1 MTEETADRYALIAAG
16 TVIIVLTGAGFWLS
30 YAHLAEVA
38 GRHGLDRSPIRQWAW
53 PATLD
58 MFIVAGE
65 LLMLRAGLRRVTD
78 WWAVGLTAVG
88 SLGSIAL
95 NVAGVNGT
103 TTGPVPLLDYLVAA
117 VPPTGAMLAFGV
129 LMRQIQQRVARP
141 DRTRTEPEPSG
152 TAEHPD
158 RTEAR
163 TGPNPDRT
171 DTPTG
176 PPRPGPKPG
185 PDPNPSRT
193 AEHPDRTEARTGPN
207 PDRTDTP
214 TGPPRPGPKPGP
226 DPNPS
231 RTAEHPDRT
240 EARTGPNPDRTDTPT
255 GPPRPGPKPGPRQTR
270 TGPVR
275 PRTVRAKVHAGRSDR
290 RTGPRRLSEAEV
302 VELVLPDIPAVLAAE
317 GNAQINRT
325 QLRGIMRARGIPL
338 GNEHIGPVLTA
349 LRAATASTPSEGA
362 TRR

>member
-16 TVIIVLTGAGFWLS
+16 SVIIVLTGAGFWLS

-38 GRHGLDRSPIRQWAW
+38 GRHGLNSSPIRQWAW

-103 TTGPVPLLDYLVAA
+103 TNGPVPLLDYLVAA

-141 DRTRTEPEPSG
+141 VRNSRTDSRTGSGPSG
-152 TAEHPD
+152 TAGHPD
-158 RTEAR
+158 RTETR

-176 PPRPGPKPG
+176 PPHPGPKPG
-185 PDPNPSRT
+185 PAPDPSRT
-193 AEHPDRTEARTGPN
+193 AGHPDRTETRTGPN

-214 TGPPRPGPKPGP
+214 TGPPHPGPK
-226 DPNPS
+226 
-231 RTAEHPDRT
+231 
-240 EARTGPNPDRTDTPT
+240 
-255 GPPRPGPKPGPRQTR
+255 
-270 TGPVR
+270 
-275 PRTVRAKVHAGRSDR
+275 
-290 RTGPRRLSEAEV
+290 
-302 VELVLPDIPAVLAAE
+302 
-317 GNAQINRT
+317 
-325 QLRGIMRARGIPL
+325 
-338 GNEHIGPVLTA
+338 
-349 LRAATASTPSEGA
+349 
-362 TRR
+362 

>member
-141 DRTRTEPEPSG
+141 VRNSRTE
-152 TAEHPD
+152 
-158 RTEAR
+158 
-163 TGPNPDRT
+163 
-171 DTPTG
+171 
-176 PPRPGPKPG
+176 
-185 PDPNPSRT
+185 
-193 AEHPDRTEARTGPN
+193 
-207 PDRTDTP
+207 
-214 TGPPRPGPKPGP
+214 
-226 DPNPS
+226 
-231 RTAEHPDRT
+231 
-240 EARTGPNPDRTDTPT
+240 
-255 GPPRPGPKPGPRQTR
+255 TR
-270 TGPVR
+270 TGP
-275 PRTVRAKVHAGRSDR
+275 
-290 RTGPRRLSEAEV
+290 GPS
-302 VELVLPDIPAVLAAE
+302 
-317 GNAQINRT
+317 
-325 QLRGIMRARGIPL
+325 GIA
-338 GNEHIGPVLTA
+338 
-349 LRAATASTPSEGA
+349 
-362 TRR
+362 

>member
-38 GRHGLDRSPIRQWAW
+38 GRHGLARSPIRQWAW

-141 DRTRTEPEPSG
+141 VRHTRTGPGPSG
-152 TAEHPD
+152 TAAPQD
-158 RTEAR
+158 RTETR

-171 DTPTG
+171 
-176 PPRPGPKPG
+176 
-185 PDPNPSRT
+185 N
-193 AEHPDRTEARTGPN
+193 
-207 PDRTDTP
+207 
-214 TGPPRPGPKPGP
+214 
-226 DPNPS
+226 
-231 RTAEHPDRT
+231 
-240 EARTGPNPDRTDTPT
+240 TPT
-255 GPPRPGPKPGPRQTR
+255 GPPRPGPKPGPRPTR

-302 VELVLPDIPAVLAAE
+302 VELVLPDVPAVLAAE
-317 GNAQINRT
+317 GNAQITRT

-349 LRAATASTPSEGA
+349 LRAATTSTTSSEGA

>member
-141 DRTRTEPEPSG
+141 VRKSRTETRTGPGPSGTAGTQDRTETRTEP
-152 TAEHPD
+152 
-158 RTEAR
+158 
-163 TGPNPDRT
+163 NPDPT

-176 PPRPGPKPG
+176 PP
-185 PDPNPSRT
+185 
-193 AEHPDRTEARTGPN
+193 H
-207 PDRTDTP
+207 
-214 TGPPRPGPKPGP
+214 
-226 DPNPS
+226 
-231 RTAEHPDRT
+231 
-240 EARTGPNPDRTDTPT
+240 
-255 GPPRPGPKPGPRQTR
+255 PGPKPGPRQTR
-270 TGPVR
+270 TGPAR
-275 PRTVRAKVHAGRSDR
+275 PRTVRAKVHAGRTDR

-302 VELVLPDIPAVLAAE
+302 VELVLPDVPAVLAAE
-317 GNAQINRT
+317 GNEQITRT

-349 LRAATASTPSEGA
+349 LRAATASTSSEGA

>member
-103 TTGPVPLLDYLVAA
+103 TAGPVPLLDYLVAA

-141 DRTRTEPEPSG
+141 VRASRTVPGPSG
-152 TAEHPD
+152 TAGPHDPTET
-158 RTEAR
+158 RTE
-163 TGPNPDRT
+163 PNPDRT

-176 PPRPGPKPG
+176 PPRPGPKTG
-185 PDPNPSRT
+185 PDPDPSRT
-193 AEHPDRTEARTGPN
+193 AGPHDPTETRTEPN

-214 TGPPRPGPKPGP
+214 TGPPRPGPK
-226 DPNPS
+226 
-231 RTAEHPDRT
+231 
-240 EARTGPNPDRTDTPT
+240 TGPNR
-255 GPPRPGPKPGPRQTR
+255 TR

-275 PRTVRAKVHAGRSDR
+275 PGTIRARVHTGRSDR

-302 VELVLPDIPAVLAAE
+302 VELVLPDVPAVLAAE
-317 GNAQINRT
+317 GNVQITRA

-338 GNEHIGPVLTA
+338 SNEHIGPVLTA
-349 LRAATASTPSEGA
+349 LRAATAATTSSEGA
-362 TRR
+362 TR

>member
-16 TVIIVLTGAGFWLS
+16 AVIIVLTGAGFWLS

-103 TTGPVPLLDYLVAA
+103 TAGPVPLLDYLVAA

-141 DRTRTEPEPSG
+141 VRASRAETRTGPGPSG
-152 TAEHPD
+152 PAGPQD
-158 RTEAR
+158 RTETR
-163 TGPNPDRT
+163 TDPNPDRADTPTEPPRPGPKTGPDPDPSRTTGPHDRTKTRTDPNPDRT
-171 DTPTG
+171 DTPTE
-176 PPRPGPKPG
+176 PPRPGPK
-185 PDPNPSRT
+185 
-193 AEHPDRTEARTGPN
+193 TGPN
-207 PDRTDTP
+207 R
-214 TGPPRPGPKPGP
+214 
-226 DPNPS
+226 
-231 RTAEHPDRT
+231 
-240 EARTGPNPDRTDTPT
+240 
-255 GPPRPGPKPGPRQTR
+255 TR

-275 PRTVRAKVHAGRSDR
+275 PGTIRARVHPGRSDR

-302 VELVLPDIPAVLAAE
+302 VELVLPDVPAVLAAE
-317 GNAQINRT
+317 GNQQITRA
-325 QLRGIMRARGIPL
+325 QLRSIMRARGIPL

-349 LRAATASTPSEGA
+349 LRAATAATTSSEGA
-362 TRR
+362 TR

>member
-158 RTEAR
+158 RTE
-163 TGPNPDRT
+163 T
-171 DTPTG
+171 
-176 PPRPGPKPG
+176 
-185 PDPNPSRT
+185 
-193 AEHPDRTEARTGPN
+193 
-207 PDRTDTP
+207 
-214 TGPPRPGPKPGP
+214 
-226 DPNPS
+226 
-231 RTAEHPDRT
+231 
-240 EARTGPNPDRTDTPT
+240 RTGPNPDRTDTPT

-317 GNAQINRT
+317 GNAQITRT

>member
-38 GRHGLDRSPIRQWAW
+38 GRHGLGRSPIRQWAW

-103 TTGPVPLLDYLVAA
+103 TAGPVPLLDYLVAA

-141 DRTRTEPEPSG
+141 VRNSRTDARTGPGPGG
-152 TAEHPD
+152 TAGPQD
-158 RTEAR
+158 RTETR
-163 TGPNPDRT
+163 TGPNPDQT

-176 PPRPGPKPG
+176 PR
-185 PDPNPSRT
+185 
-193 AEHPDRTEARTGPN
+193 
-207 PDRTDTP
+207 
-214 TGPPRPGPKPGP
+214 
-226 DPNPS
+226 
-231 RTAEHPDRT
+231 
-240 EARTGPNPDRTDTPT
+240 
-255 GPPRPGPKPGPRQTR
+255 RPGPKPGPRQTR
-270 TGPVR
+270 TGPDR

-302 VELVLPDIPAVLAAE
+302 VELVLPDVPAVLAAE
-317 GNAQINRT
+317 GNVQITRT

-349 LRAATASTPSEGA
+349 LRAATAPTTSSEGA

>member
-193 AEHPDRTEARTGPN
+193 AEHPDRTET
-207 PDRTDTP
+207 
-214 TGPPRPGPKPGP
+214 
-226 DPNPS
+226 
-231 RTAEHPDRT
+231 
-240 EARTGPNPDRTDTPT
+240 RTGPNPDRTDTPT

>member
-103 TTGPVPLLDYLVAA
+103 TAGPVPLLDYLVAA

-141 DRTRTEPEPSG
+141 VRASRTETRTGPGPSGTAGPQDLTETRTEPN
-152 TAEHPD
+152 PD
-158 RTEAR
+158 RTDTPTGPPRLGPKTGPDPDPSR
-163 TGPNPDRT
+163 TAGPHDPTETRTEPNPDRT

-176 PPRPGPKPG
+176 PPRPGPK
-185 PDPNPSRT
+185 
-193 AEHPDRTEARTGPN
+193 TGPN
-207 PDRTDTP
+207 R
-214 TGPPRPGPKPGP
+214 
-226 DPNPS
+226 
-231 RTAEHPDRT
+231 
-240 EARTGPNPDRTDTPT
+240 
-255 GPPRPGPKPGPRQTR
+255 TR

-275 PRTVRAKVHAGRSDR
+275 PGTIRARVHTGRSDR

-302 VELVLPDIPAVLAAE
+302 VELVLPDVPAVLAAE
-317 GNAQINRT
+317 GNVQITRA

-349 LRAATASTPSEGA
+349 LRAATASTTSSEGA
-362 TRR
+362 TR

>member
-1 MTEETADRYALIAAG
+1 MTKETADRYALIAAG

-103 TTGPVPLLDYLVAA
+103 TAGPVPLLDYLVAA

-141 DRTRTEPEPSG
+141 VRASRTGTRTGLGPSGTTGPHDLTETRTE
-152 TAEHPD
+152 
-158 RTEAR
+158 
-163 TGPNPDRT
+163 PNPDRT

-176 PPRPGPKPG
+176 PPRPGPK
-185 PDPNPSRT
+185 
-193 AEHPDRTEARTGPN
+193 TGPN
-207 PDRTDTP
+207 R
-214 TGPPRPGPKPGP
+214 
-226 DPNPS
+226 
-231 RTAEHPDRT
+231 A
-240 EARTGPNPDRTDTPT
+240 
-255 GPPRPGPKPGPRQTR
+255 R

-275 PRTVRAKVHAGRSDR
+275 PGTIRARVHTGRSDR

-302 VELVLPDIPAVLAAE
+302 VELVLPDVPAVLAAE
-317 GNAQINRT
+317 GNVQITRA

-349 LRAATASTPSEGA
+349 LRAATAATTSSEGA
-362 TRR
+362 TR

>member
-103 TTGPVPLLDYLVAA
+103 TAGPVPLLDYLVAA

-141 DRTRTEPEPSG
+141 VRNSRTE
-152 TAEHPD
+152 T
-158 RTEAR
+158 R

-185 PDPNPSRT
+185 PDPDPSRT
-193 AEHPDRTEARTGPN
+193 AGT
-207 PDRTDTP
+207 
-214 TGPPRPGPKPGP
+214 
-226 DPNPS
+226 
-231 RTAEHPDRT
+231 
-240 EARTGPNPDRTDTPT
+240 
-255 GPPRPGPKPGPRQTR
+255 
-270 TGPVR
+270 
-275 PRTVRAKVHAGRSDR
+275 
-290 RTGPRRLSEAEV
+290 
-302 VELVLPDIPAVLAAE
+302 
-317 GNAQINRT
+317 
-325 QLRGIMRARGIPL
+325 
-338 GNEHIGPVLTA
+338 
-349 LRAATASTPSEGA
+349 
-362 TRR
+362 

>member
-78 WWAVGLTAVG
+78 WWAIGLTAVG

-103 TTGPVPLLDYLVAA
+103 IAGPVPLLDYVVAA

-141 DRTRTEPEPSG
+141 VRNGQTETRTGPRLSG
-152 TAEHPD
+152 TAGPQD
-158 RTEAR
+158 RTDPQ

-185 PDPNPSRT
+185 PDPDPSRT
-193 AEHPDRTEARTGPN
+193 TEPQDRTEPRTGP
-207 PDRTDTP
+207 
-214 TGPPRPGPKPGP
+214 K
-226 DPNPS
+226 
-231 RTAEHPDRT
+231 
-240 EARTGPNPDRTDTPT
+240 PDRTDTPT

-275 PRTVRAKVHAGRSDR
+275 PRTVRAKVGAGRSDR

-302 VELVLPDIPAVLAAE
+302 VELVLPDVPAVLAAE
-317 GNAQINRT
+317 GNAQITRT

-349 LRAATASTPSEGA
+349 LRAATAPTTSSEGA

>member
-38 GRHGLDRSPIRQWAW
+38 GRHGLDSSPIRQWAW

-58 MFIVAGE
+58 MFIIAGE

-78 WWAVGLTAVG
+78 WWAVGLTAIG

-141 DRTRTEPEPSG
+141 DRTGRTETRTEPEPSG
-152 TAEHPD
+152 TAGHPD
-158 RTEAR
+158 RTESR
-163 TGPNPDRT
+163 TDPNPDRT

-176 PPRPGPKPG
+176 PPRTGPKPEPA
-185 PDPNPSRT
+185 PDPSRT
-193 AEHPDRTEARTGPN
+193 TEHPDRRETRTHPN

-214 TGPPRPGPKPGP
+214 TGPPRTGPKPGA
-226 DPNPS
+226 NRS
-231 RTAEHPDRT
+231 
-240 EARTGPNPDRTDTPT
+240 
-255 GPPRPGPKPGPRQTR
+255 R

-275 PRTVRAKVHAGRSDR
+275 PGTVRARVHTGRSDR

-302 VELVLPDIPAVLAAE
+302 VELVLPDVPAVLAAE
-317 GNAQINRT
+317 GNEQITRA

-338 GNEHIGPVLTA
+338 GNEHIGPVLTS
-349 LRAATASTPSEGA
+349 LRAATASTTSSEGA

>member
-16 TVIIVLTGAGFWLS
+16 SVIIVLTGAGFWLS

-38 GRHGLDRSPIRQWAW
+38 GRHGLNNSPIRQWAW

-141 DRTRTEPEPSG
+141 DRTPTGPEPSG
-152 TAEHPD
+152 TAEPPD
-158 RTEAR
+158 RTETR

-176 PPRPGPKPG
+176 PPRPRPKP
-185 PDPNPSRT
+185 
-193 AEHPDRTEARTGPN
+193 
-207 PDRTDTP
+207 
-214 TGPPRPGPKPGP
+214 
-226 DPNPS
+226 
-231 RTAEHPDRT
+231 
-240 EARTGPNPDRTDTPT
+240 
-255 GPPRPGPKPGPRQTR
+255 
-270 TGPVR
+270 
-275 PRTVRAKVHAGRSDR
+275 
-290 RTGPRRLSEAEV
+290 
-302 VELVLPDIPAVLAAE
+302 
-317 GNAQINRT
+317 
-325 QLRGIMRARGIPL
+325 
-338 GNEHIGPVLTA
+338 
-349 LRAATASTPSEGA
+349 
-362 TRR
+362 

>member
-38 GRHGLDRSPIRQWAW
+38 GRHGLARSPIRQWAW

-103 TTGPVPLLDYLVAA
+103 TAGPVPLLDYLVAA

-129 LMRQIQQRVARP
+129 LMRQIQQRVATAVRNSRTETRTGPGPNGTAGQP
-141 DRTRTEPEPSG
+141 DRRET
-152 TAEHPD
+152 
-158 RTEAR
+158 R

-171 DTPTG
+171 ETPTR

-185 PDPNPSRT
+185 PDPDPSRT
-193 AEHPDRTEARTGPN
+193 AEQPDRTETRTGPN
-207 PDRTDTP
+207 PDRTETP
-214 TGPPRPGPKPGP
+214 T
-226 DPNPS
+226 
-231 RTAEHPDRT
+231 
-240 EARTGPNPDRTDTPT
+240 
-255 GPPRPGPKPGPRQTR
+255 GPRQTR
-270 TGPVR
+270 TDLVR

-302 VELVLPDIPAVLAAE
+302 VELVLPDVPAVLAAE
-317 GNAQINRT
+317 GNEQITRT
-325 QLRGIMRARGIPL
+325 QLRGIMRTRGIPL

-349 LRAATASTPSEGA
+349 LRAATASTTSSEGA

>member
-38 GRHGLDRSPIRQWAW
+38 GRHGLDSSPIRQWAW

-78 WWAVGLTAVG
+78 WWAVGLTAIG

-103 TTGPVPLLDYLVAA
+103 TSGPVPLLDYLVAA

-129 LMRQIQQRVARP
+129 LMRQIQQRVAQP
-141 DRTRTEPEPSG
+141 DRTRTRTEPEPSG

-158 RTEAR
+158 RTETR

-171 DTPTG
+171 DTPTA

-185 PDPNPSRT
+185 PDPSRS
-193 AEHPDRTEARTGPN
+193 AEHPDRTETRTGPN
-207 PDRTDTP
+207 PDQTDTP
-214 TGPPRPGPKPGP
+214 TTPP
-226 DPNPS
+226 S
-231 RTAEHPDRT
+231 
-240 EARTGPNPDRTDTPT
+240 
-255 GPPRPGPKPGPRQTR
+255 PGPKPGPRPTR

-275 PRTVRAKVHAGRSDR
+275 PRTVRAKVHGGRSDR
-290 RTGPRRLSEAEV
+290 RTGPRRLSETEV
-302 VELVLPDIPAVLAAE
+302 VELVLPDVPAVLAAE
-317 GNAQINRT
+317 GNAQITRT

-349 LRAATASTPSEGA
+349 LRAATASTSSEGA

>member
-1 MTEETADRYALIAAG
+1 MPEETADRYALIAAG

-38 GRHGLDRSPIRQWAW
+38 GRHGLHRSPIRQWAW

-65 LLMLRAGLRRVTD
+65 LLMLRAGLRRMTD

-103 TTGPVPLLDYLVAA
+103 TAGPVPLLDYLVAA

-129 LMRQIQQRVARP
+129 LMRQIQQRVTRP
-141 DRTRTEPEPSG
+141 VWNGRTETRAGPGPSG
-152 TAEHPD
+152 PAGPQD
-158 RTEAR
+158 RTETR

-176 PPRPGPKPG
+176 PPRPGPD
-185 PDPNPSRT
+185 PDPDPSRT
-193 AEHPDRTEARTGPN
+193 AGPQDRTETRTGPN
-207 PDRTDTP
+207 PDQTDTP
-214 TGPPRPGPKPGP
+214 TGPPRPGPKTGPG
-226 DPNPS
+226 
-231 RTAEHPDRT
+231 RTRT
-240 EARTGPNPDRTDTPT
+240 E
-255 GPPRPGPKPGPRQTR
+255 
-270 TGPVR
+270 PVR
-275 PRTVRAKVHAGRSDR
+275 PGTIRARVHTGRSDR
-290 RTGPRRLSEAEV
+290 RTGPRRLSESEV
-302 VELVLPDIPAVLAAE
+302 VELVLPDVPAVLAAE
-317 GNAQINRT
+317 GNVQITRT

-349 LRAATASTPSEGA
+349 LRAATASTSSEGA
-362 TRR
+362 TR

>member
-38 GRHGLDRSPIRQWAW
+38 GRHGLGRSPIRQWAW

-103 TTGPVPLLDYLVAA
+103 TAGPVPLLDYLVAA

-141 DRTRTEPEPSG
+141 VRSGRTETRTGPGPSG
-152 TAEHPD
+152 TAGPQD
-158 RTEAR
+158 RTE
-163 TGPNPDRT
+163 T
-171 DTPTG
+171 
-176 PPRPGPKPG
+176 
-185 PDPNPSRT
+185 
-193 AEHPDRTEARTGPN
+193 
-207 PDRTDTP
+207 
-214 TGPPRPGPKPGP
+214 
-226 DPNPS
+226 
-231 RTAEHPDRT
+231 
-240 EARTGPNPDRTDTPT
+240 RTGPNPDRTDTPT

-270 TGPVR
+270 TGPAR

-302 VELVLPDIPAVLAAE
+302 VELVLPDVPAVLAAE
-317 GNAQINRT
+317 GNEQITRT

-349 LRAATASTPSEGA
+349 LRAAASTSSEGA

>member
-103 TTGPVPLLDYLVAA
+103 TAGPVPLLDYLVAA

-141 DRTRTEPEPSG
+141 VRYGRTGPGPGPGPSG
-152 TAEHPD
+152 TAGPQA
-158 RTEAR
+158 RTETR
-163 TGPNPDRT
+163 TIPNPDRT

-176 PPRPGPKPG
+176 PD
-185 PDPNPSRT
+185 PDPSRT
-193 AEHPDRTEARTGPN
+193 AGPQDRTETRTGPN
-207 PDRTDTP
+207 P
-214 TGPPRPGPKPGP
+214 
-226 DPNPS
+226 N
-231 RTAEHPDRT
+231 
-240 EARTGPNPDRTDTPT
+240 RTDTPT

-302 VELVLPDIPAVLAAE
+302 VDLVLPDVPAVLAAE
-317 GNAQINRT
+317 GNAQITRT